1 MNENIKS
8 IDFEKKD
15 IYKENERL
23 FPDWDQ
29 QLFINKFFLLNKLF
43 KISGVNGIQ
52 YSDNINV
59 HNEGDSYNFMPSVDF
74 DTRATVIGEN
84 YNETEVQQIINK
96 LQIIDDNFFEYAT
109 ENAIGEQ
116 NASDYEDKVVNE
128 LDNFLM
134 FDSLDKD
141 FFYNQLNIN
150 ASHFMKDE
158 LSKKGIYNEFLNCLL
173 ANKQYEYNID
183 YYGKDINIL
192 PTIEEDITFLLKID
206 NYKIKKE
213 YLFDYFIHYFKDMLC
228 NKNYEQEQIEIKINR
243 EEKLVLFEKKDTA
256 LISFTMDNKAKSS
269 VTTYPLIKEKNIKYP
284 LEKENIIDVI
294 KYFGVISGYY
304 NVSEKEIENLS
315 VDIIAEKLEADKNYL
330 LNEMKEQLISTKKV
344 RL

>member
-1 MNENIKS
+1 MNEIQNIN
-8 IDFEKKD
+8 IEKKN
-15 IYKENERL
+15 IYKENENL
-23 FPDWDQ
+23 FPTWEQ
-29 QLFINKFFLLNKLF
+29 QLFINKFFLLNRLF
-43 KISGVNGIQ
+43 NISGVNGIK
-52 YSDNINV
+52 YSDDINV
-59 HNEGDSYNFMPSVDF
+59 RNEGDSYNFMPSIDF
-74 DTRATVIGEN
+74 DTRATVMGEN
-84 YNETEVQQIINK
+84 YNEIEVQEIINK
-96 LQIIDDNFFEYAT
+96 LQVIDNNFFEYAT
-109 ENAIGEQ
+109 ENAIGET
-116 NASDYEDKVVNE
+116 NASDYEDKVVTE

-134 FDSLDKD
+134 FDSLDKN

-150 ASHFMKDE
+150 ASHFMRDE

-173 ANKQYEYNID
+173 ANKPYEYNID

-243 EEKLVLFEKKDTA
+243 EEKLVLFEKKDTT

>member
-8 IDFEKKD
+8 VDFQKKD
-15 IYKENERL
+15 IYKENEGL
-23 FPDWDQ
+23 FPNWDQ

-43 KISGVNGIQ
+43 KIHGVKGIE

-59 HNEGDSYNFMPSVDF
+59 SNEGDSYNFMPSVDF

-109 ENAIGEQ
+109 ENAIGET
-116 NASDYEDKVVNE
+116 NASDYEDKVVND

-150 ASHFMKDE
+150 ATHFMKDE
-158 LSKKGIYNEFLNCLL
+158 LSEKGIYNEFLNCLL
-173 ANKQYEYNID
+173 ENKQYEYNID
-183 YYGKDINIL
+183 YYGKKINIL
-192 PTIEEDITFLLKID
+192 PTTEEDIVFLLKID
-206 NYKIKKE
+206 NNQIKEE

-243 EEKLVLFEKKDTA
+243 EEKLVLFEKKDTT
-256 LISFTMDNKAKSS
+256 LISFNMDKKAKSLI
-269 VTTYPLIKEKNIKYP
+269 TTYPLIKEKNIKYP

-294 KYFGVISGYY
+294 KYFGIISGYY

-315 VDIIAEKLEADKNYL
+315 VDIIAEKLESDKNYL

>member
-1 MNENIKS
+1 MNKNIKS
-8 IDFEKKD
+8 IDLEKKE

-23 FPDWDQ
+23 FPSWDQ
-29 QLFINKFFLLNKLF
+29 QLFINKFFLLNELF
-43 KISGVNGIQ
+43 KIPGVNGIQ

-59 HNEGDSYNFMPSVDF
+59 RNEGDSYNFMPSVDF
-74 DTRATVIGEN
+74 DTKATVIGEN
-84 YNETEVQQIINK
+84 YNETEVQEIINK
-96 LQIIDDNFFEYAT
+96 LQVIDNNFFEYAT
-109 ENAIGEQ
+109 ENAIGET
-116 NASDYEDKVVNE
+116 NSSDYEDKVVNE

-158 LSKKGIYNEFLNCLL
+158 LSEKGIYNEFLNCLL

-183 YYGKDINIL
+183 YYGKNINIL
-192 PTIEEDITFLLKID
+192 PTTEEDIDLLLKID

-213 YLFDYFIHYFKDMLC
+213 YLFDYFIYSFKDILC
-228 NKNYEQEQIEIKINR
+228 NKNYEQEKIEIKINR
-243 EEKLVLFEKKDTA
+243 EEKLVLFEKRNKILA
-256 LISFTMDNKAKSS
+256 SFSMEKRLTSPFM
-269 VTTYPLIKEKNIKYP
+269 TYPVIKDISIKYP
-284 LEKENIIDVI
+284 LEKDNIIAVI
-294 KYFGVISGYY
+294 KYFGSISGYY
-304 NVSEKEIENLS
+304 NVSEKEIEALS

-330 LNEMKEQLISTKKV
+330 FNEMKEQLISNKKI

>member
-8 IDFEKKD
+8 IDFEKKE

-23 FPDWDQ
+23 FPDWHQ

-52 YSDNINV
+52 YSDNIYV
-59 HNEGDSYNFMPSVDF
+59 SNEGDSYNFMPSVDF
-74 DTRATVIGEN
+74 DTKATVIGEN
-84 YNETEVQQIINK
+84 YNEIEVQQIINK

-109 ENAIGEQ
+109 ENAIGEK

-158 LSKKGIYNEFLNCLL
+158 LSEKGIYNEFLNCLL

-183 YYGKDINIL
+183 YYGKDINVL
-192 PTIEEDITFLLKID
+192 PTTEEDIVYLLKTD
-206 NYKIKKE
+206 NYQIKKE

-243 EEKLVLFEKKDTA
+243 EEKLVLFEKKDTT
-256 LISFTMDNKAKSS
+256 LISFNMDQKAKSS
-269 VTTYPLIKEKNIKYP
+269 ITTYPLIKEKNIKYP

-315 VDIIAEKLEADKNYL
+315 VDIIAEKLESDKNYL